1 MDFETLKRRR
11 CGLKDRAI
19 CLCRDLGTFLRER
32 YQDAHDAMEVII
44 VDDEEGRND
53 MLKAKE
59 YLKKKTEPVEMK
71 EITTSLAMA
80 KLSTWNFPKFS
91 RNVFELASFVEQ
103 FRVAIHNKIELDDL
117 TKFVYLRSLLE
128 GEGLKSIKGYA
139 VTSKNCSIAMRALEK
154 SSE

>member
-1 MDFETLKRRR
+1 MVTMDFETLKRRR

-19 CLCRDLGTFLRER
+19 CLCRDLGTFMRE
-32 YQDAHDAMEVII
+32 DAHDAMEVII

-53 MLKAKE
+53 MLKWIDFE
-59 YLKKKTEPVEMK
+59 SE

>member
-1 MDFETLKRRR
+1 
-11 CGLKDRAI
+11 
-19 CLCRDLGTFLRER
+19 
-32 YQDAHDAMEVII
+32 MEY
-44 VDDEEGRND
+44 R
-53 MLKAKE
+53 LTYYARAKE

-128 GEGLKSIKGYA
+128 GEGLKSIKG
-139 VTSKNCSIAMRALEK
+139 IARLQCERWRNRRNNIQALLDKRSNEDRK
-154 SSE
+154 LHNTR